1 MIKKA
6 EESSHRRSQSE
17 IYRRSPLLRYT
28 NSQDPQEENLAV
40 SLSQEKR
47 NILLAWHVYLY
58 HEIGV
63 SFLFQKHNKDNNII
77 NKLIHVIFTFQLLK
91 QS

>member
-1 MIKKA
+1 MTMIKKA

-17 IYRRSPLLRYT
+17 IYRRSPQLRYT

-47 NILLAWHVYLY
+47 NILLAWHVVDRGAVYLY

-63 SFLFQKHNKDNNII
+63 SFFISKAQ
-77 NKLIHVIFTFQLLK
+77 
-91 QS
+91 

>member
-1 MIKKA
+1 MTMIKKA

-17 IYRRSPLLRYT
+17 IYCQSPELRYT
-28 NSQDPQEENLAV
+28 NSQDPQKENSAV

-47 NILLAWHVYLY
+47 NILLAWHVVDRGAVYLY

-63 SFLFQKHNKDNNII
+63 SFFISKAQ
-77 NKLIHVIFTFQLLK
+77 
-91 QS
+91 